1 MSIEQDWKTMRDT
14 VAKGRG
20 AEWVRCIVDLHDRLT
35 LVQLQLRDLNT
46 ASDWYQNSIREHW
59 SELNR
64 INAMLDVKDATKHPD
79 PSEWVGDLCM
89 FDSDIPPTYHHGPFV
104 YNGISSN
111 GLHRD
116 EVGHGWLHC
125 RPATEAERIRYKGEP
140 PTESREICMTRASD
154 KDSWTGP
161 RHYVGMAGNGYY
173 VVEYKD
179 WGNFNCVKYA
189 RKCTPEEA
197 GDMKPLEVPEEVRG

>member
-1 MSIEQDWKTMRDT
+1 MSIEQDW
-14 VAKGRG
+14 AKIRERAGRSDMG
-20 AEWVRCIVDLHDRLT
+20 TTAVTRCIVDLADKVQALQDR
-35 LVQLQLRDLNT
+35 VDEMEKVRP
-46 ASDWYQNSIREHW
+46 IHIPPGHW
-59 SELNR
+59 VATVAPERTPSE
-64 INAMLDVKDATKHPD
+64 PD
-79 PSEWVGDLCM
+79 PSDWVGDLCM